1 MVKVKFRFDPMPS
14 STCIRRT
21 FRHHFANGAI
31 GELRFVA
38 TFALRRRGA
47 RRLNTLSADA
57 QHTHRGPA
65 A

>member
-1 MVKVKFRFDPMPS
+1 MGKVKFRSDAMPS

-31 GELRFVA
+31 GELRFVPA
-38 TFALRRRGA
+38 FALTRRGA
-47 RRLNTLSADA
+47 RRLSTLSADA
-57 QHTHRGPA
+57 QHTQRGPA